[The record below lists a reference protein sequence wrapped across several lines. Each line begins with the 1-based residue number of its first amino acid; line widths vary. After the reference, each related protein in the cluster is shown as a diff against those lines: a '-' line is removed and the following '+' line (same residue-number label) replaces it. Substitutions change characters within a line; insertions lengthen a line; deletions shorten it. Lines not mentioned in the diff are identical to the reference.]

1 MASGKT
7 VLATGAFDLLHPG
20 HIRFLEE
27 SRKTGG
33 PGARL
38 IVVVAR
44 DSTVH
49 RRKGREP
56 IMPEEQR
63 REIVAAL
70 KPVIRAILGHSE
82 VDLLGILQRV
92 KPDIVCVG
100 HDQND
105 IKEAVVKIIKH
116 EQLPIRV
123 VQIRRFGPAGLNSST
138 SLKTRV
144 LRSLRPTPRNRPKTA
159 PKQA

>member
-27 SRKTGG
+27 SKKTGG
-33 PGARL
+33 PRARL

-44 DSTVH
+44 DSTVK
-49 RRKGREP
+49 RRKGRKP
-56 IMPEEQR
+56 IMPEQQR

-70 KPVIRAILGHSE
+70 KPVARAILGHQE
-82 VDLLGILQRV
+82 VDFLGILQQF
-92 KPDIVCVG
+92 KPDIVCIG

-105 IKEAVVKIIKH
+105 IKKAVEKIIKH

-123 VQIRRFGPAGLNSST
+123 VQIPRFGPAGLNSST

-144 LRSLRPTPRNRPKTA
+144 LRSRSRTLPSWSKTA
-159 PKQA
+159 RKHA

>member
-7 VLATGAFDLLHPG
+7 VLATGAFDILHPG

-27 SRKTGG
+27 AKKKAG
-33 PGARL
+33 PRARL

-44 DSTVH
+44 DSTVR
-49 RRKGREP
+49 RRKGRKP
-56 IMPEEQR
+56 VMPEEQR
-63 REIVAAL
+63 RQIVAAL
-70 KPVIRAILGHSE
+70 KPVNRAILGHQE
-82 VDLLGILQRV
+82 VDFLGILRRV

-105 IKEAVVKIIKH
+105 IMKTVASIIKH

-123 VQIRRFGPAGLNSST
+123 VQIPRFGPSGFNSST
-138 SLKTRV
+138 RLKARI
-144 LRSLRPTPRNRPKTA
+144 LRSLSRT
-159 PKQA
+159 

>member
-1 MASGKT
+1 MAYGKT

-20 HIRFLEE
+20 HVRFLEE
-27 SRKTGG
+27 SKKTGG

-38 IVVVAR
+38 IVIVAR

-49 RRKGREP
+49 RRKGRKP

-63 REIVAAL
+63 RAIVAAL
-70 KPVIRAILGHSE
+70 KPVNRAILGHQY
-82 VDLLGILQRV
+82 VDFLAILRSV

-105 IKEAVVKIIKH
+105 IKKAVAEIIKH

-123 VQIRRFGPAGLNSST
+123 VQIPRFGPRRLNSST

-144 LRSLRPTPRNRPKTA
+144 LRSLRPTQRNRPKTA
-159 PKQA
+159 PKHA

>member
-27 SRKTGG
+27 AKKIGA
-33 PGARL
+33 PAARL
-38 IVVVAR
+38 IVVIAR
-44 DSTVH
+44 DSTVK
-49 RRKGREP
+49 RRKGRKP

-63 REIVAAL
+63 REIVANL
-70 KPVIRAILGHSE
+70 KPVNRAILGHSE
-82 VDLLGILQRV
+82 VDLLGILKQV

-105 IKEAVVKIIKH
+105 IKKAVAKIIKH
-116 EQLPIRV
+116 ERLPIRV
-123 VQIRRFGPAGLNSST
+123 VQIPRFGPPGFNSST

-144 LRSLRPTPRNRPKTA
+144 FRSLSRT
-159 PKQA
+159 